1 MKTKEA
7 KELINVSIN
16 ELISLASY
24 SIEENTVPPYDF
36 IVKKFSDTWADMYLD
51 EELKEKEGKH
61 CYIIW
66 DNCCSYAIRAIVV
79 ADDLDENVKRLILD
93 MMDNVIFDLIY
104 PDALG
109 QITGEE
115 IVGGAYS
122 PNFNGDYKELLN
134 YIDTN
139 EQAMN
144 AISDYEYSWLQV
156 LVNGRLDL
164 VTLQFKER

>member
-24 SIEENTVPPYDF
+24 NIEETTVPPYDF

-51 EELKEKEGKH
+51 KELLKEQEGKH

-66 DNCCSYAIRAIVV
+66 DKCGYGIRAIVV
-79 ADDLDENVKRLILD
+79 SDELDENTKMRILD
-93 MMDNVIFDLIY
+93 IMDNVIFDLIY
-104 PDALG
+104 PDALE
-109 QITGEE
+109 QVTGEE
-115 IVGGAYS
+115 IVGGAYG
-122 PNFNGDYKELLN
+122 PNYNGDYKELLN

-139 EQAMN
+139 EQALE

-156 LVNGRLDL
+156 LVNDRLDL
-164 VTLQFKER
+164 VTL

>member
-1 MKTKEA
+1 MRIKEA

-51 EELKEKEGKH
+51 EDLKEQEGKH

-66 DNCCSYAIRAIVV
+66 DNCCPYAIRAIVV
-79 ADDLDENVKRLILD
+79 ADELDENAKRLILD
-93 MMDNVIFDLIY
+93 IMDNVIFDLIY
-104 PDALG
+104 PDALR

-115 IVGGAYS
+115 IVGGAYG

-139 EQAMN
+139 EQAMKD
-144 AISDYEYSWLQV
+144 ISDYEYSWLQV

-164 VTLQFKER
+164 VTL

>member
-1 MKTKEA
+1 MTAAKEA

-24 SIEENTVPPYDF
+24 NIEETTVPSYDF
-36 IVKKFSDTWADMYLD
+36 IVENFSDTWADMYLD
-51 EELKEKEGKH
+51 KELLKEQEGKH

-66 DNCCSYAIRAIVV
+66 DKCGYGIRAIVV
-79 ADDLDENVKRLILD
+79 SDELDEKTKMLILD
-93 MMDNVIFDLIY
+93 IMDNVIFDLIY
-104 PDALG
+104 PDALE
-109 QITGEE
+109 QVTGEE
-115 IVGGAYS
+115 IIGGAYG
-122 PNFNGDYKELLN
+122 PGFNNDYEELLN

-139 EQAMN
+139 EQALE

-164 VTLQFKER
+164 VTL

>member
-24 SIEENTVPPYDF
+24 SIEETTVPPYDF

-51 EELKEKEGKH
+51 KELLKEQEGKH

-66 DNCCSYAIRAIVV
+66 DKCGYGIRAIVV
-79 ADDLDENVKRLILD
+79 SDELDENTKMRILD
-93 MMDNVIFDLIY
+93 IMDNVIFDLIY

-115 IVGGAYS
+115 IVGGAYG
-122 PNFNGDYKELLN
+122 PNYNGDYKELLN

-139 EQAMN
+139 EQALE

-156 LVNGRLDL
+156 LVNDRLDL
-164 VTLQFKER
+164 VTL

>member
-7 KELINVSIN
+7 KQLINVSIN

-24 SIEENTVPPYDF
+24 NIEENTVPPYDF
-36 IVKKFSDTWADMYLD
+36 IVENFSDTWADIYLD

-66 DNCCSYAIRAIVV
+66 DKCNYGIRAIVV
-79 ADDLDENVKRLILD
+79 SDELDEKTKMLILD
-93 MMDNVIFDLIY
+93 IMDNVIFDLIY
-104 PDALG
+104 PDALE
-109 QITGEE
+109 QVTGEE
-115 IVGGAYS
+115 IVSA
-122 PNFNGDYKELLN
+122 NFNNDYKELLN

-139 EQAMN
+139 EQALK

-164 VTLQFKER
+164 VTL